1 MCQLFVSEIVSF
13 MFFSIINE
21 LWNSFFGICWSF
33 QNFWMFF
40 FLGWGEESTVVKFV
54 TKEKILYK
62 VIWLRNFQFHI
73 AVVKTYYEA
82 QAKSDCKSDSQ
93 NLLEVWKLHHMQIV
107 EMKRLT
113 RVKWWEIVMIRCW
126 KYRGREGLHKLKDE
140 HTQKNFTKISSI
152 CKQTEVSKYLKF
164 V

>member
-21 LWNSFFGICWSF
+21 LWNSFF
-33 QNFWMFF
+33 
-40 FLGWGEESTVVKFV
+40 FLGWAESTVIKFV

-62 VIWLRNFQFHI
+62 VICLRNFQFHI

-140 HTQKNFTKISSI
+140 HTQKKLHENF
-152 CKQTEVSKYLKF
+152 LDL
-164 V
+164 